1 MLRRRRRGLAGRSAA
16 ADLTLFKAMGMGISD
31 LAVGLAVLQEA
42 EVQGLGRHVPHP
54 TKVKPRLTRA
64 A

>member
-1 MLRRRRRGLAGRSAA
+1 
-16 ADLTLFKAMGMGISD
+16 MGISD
-31 LAVGLAVLQEA
+31 LAVGLAVLHEA